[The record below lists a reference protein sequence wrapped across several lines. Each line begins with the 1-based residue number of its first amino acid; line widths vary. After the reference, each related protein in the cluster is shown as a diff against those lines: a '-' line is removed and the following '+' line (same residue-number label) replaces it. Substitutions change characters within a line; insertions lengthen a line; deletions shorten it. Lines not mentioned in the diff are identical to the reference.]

1 MQGLAKEVSVE
12 VTLAKT
18 VGRADAGHGGRQTS
32 RGLGITEGEA
42 LACR

>member
-32 RGLGITEGEA
+32 RGRGITKSETV
-42 LACR
+42 ACR